1 MRLNG
6 ARAICQS
13 LVEEGVSTIFGLPG
27 GAIMPLYDVLPEFP
41 ALHHILVRH
50 EQCAGHMADGY
61 ARAAAANRKS
71 QDQRTVGVC
80 FGTSGPGA
88 TNLVTGIANAH
99 MDSVPLVAITANVPN
114 NMIGTDAFQE
124 ADITGITIPIT
135 KQNFFVRDA
144 RDVPRVM
151 REAFHLARTGRPGPV
166 HVDVPKDVLLTEIE
180 WSGYPTTVDL
190 PGYQPTLEPNMRQ
203 VKEAARLIER
213 AQRPVIIAGQGVLL
227 SGAWDELRS
236 FAEKTHIPVM
246 TTLLG
251 ISSFPE
257 NHPLSLGFLGMH
269 GWVHCNYAVHNS
281 DLVVSIGMRMDDR
294 ACGKFAGFAPQAKIV
309 HVDIDPAEIGKN
321 VRVDVPIVGDVSR
334 VLSKL
339 TPEIQPDA
347 LQSHAAWLEQ
357 IRGWRDQNPP
367 KQYPDNTPELF
378 QPQVIQAIHRA
389 TRGEAIIVAD
399 VGQHQM
405 FAAQHYQYTT
415 PYTYITSGGLGTMGY
430 SVPAAIGAQMAQPD
444 KQVWCVVGDGC
455 FQMTLQELAVIAAY
469 RVPVKIA
476 LLNNEYLGMVRQQQ
490 QVQYKGNLVEVDLAA
505 GAPDYI
511 KLAQAYGIPAWRV
524 TSAGK
529 QMEEAIGAAMAYPGP
544 AIIEFRVA
552 RTEDVY
558 PWVLGGTSLGDV
570 IPDTPYVAADNRP
583 SANKDRVLAGA
594 GPSPKDASDR

>member
-41 ALHHILVRH
+41 QLRHILVRH
-50 EQCAGHMADGY
+50 EQCAAHMADGY
-61 ARAAAANRKS
+61 ARAAAALKKP
-71 QDQRTVGVC
+71 QEQRTVGVC

-88 TNLVTGIANAH
+88 TNLVTGICNAH

-114 NMIGTDAFQE
+114 SMIGTDAFQE

-135 KQNFFVRDA
+135 KQNYFVRNGKDL
-144 RDVPRVM
+144 PRVI

-166 HVDVPKDVLLTEIE
+166 HVDVPKDVLLTDHD
-180 WSGYPTTVDL
+180 WNGYPSSVNM

-203 VKEAARLIER
+203 LREAARLIER
-213 AQRPVIIAGQGVLL
+213 AHRPVIIAGQGVLL
-227 SGAWDELRS
+227 SGAWDELRA
-236 FAEKTHIPVM
+236 FAEKTRVPVM

-269 GWVHCNYAVHNS
+269 GWVHCNYAVHHS
-281 DLVVSIGMRMDDR
+281 DLVISIGMRMDDR

-309 HVDIDPAEIGKN
+309 HIDIDPAEIGKN
-321 VRVDVPIVGDVSR
+321 VRVDVPIVGDVGR

-339 TPEIQPDA
+339 SPEVQTDA
-347 LQSHAAWLEQ
+347 LQNHAAWLDQ
-357 IRGWRDQNPP
+357 IGEWRRKYPP
-367 KQYPDNTPELF
+367 KEYPGDTPEVY
-378 QPQVIQAIHRA
+378 QPQVIQAIDRA
-389 TRGEAIIVAD
+389 TQGQAIIVAD

-405 FAAQHYQYTT
+405 FAAQHYHYTQ
-415 PYTYITSGGLGTMGY
+415 PYSYITSGGLGTMGY
-430 SVPAAIGAQMAQPD
+430 SLPAAIGAQMARPD
-444 KQVWCVVGDGC
+444 KQVWCVIGDGC
-455 FQMTLQELAVIAAY
+455 FQMTLQELAVMAIH

-490 QVQYKGNLVEVDLAA
+490 QVQYQGNLVEVDLA
-505 GAPDYI
+505 GGPDYI
-511 KLAQAYGIPAWRV
+511 KLAQAYGVPAWRV
-524 TSAGK
+524 TEPSQLADTIDA
-529 QMEEAIGAAMAYPGP
+529 AIAYSGP
-544 AIIEFRVA
+544 AIVEFRVA

-570 IPDTPYVAADNRP
+570 LPDTPYEAVRE
-583 SANKDRVLAGA
+583 RVLATA
-594 GPSPKDASDR
+594 GPSPKDGSDR

>member
-13 LVEEGVSTIFGLPG
+13 LVDEGVSTIFGLPG

-41 ALHHILVRH
+41 TLKHILVRH
-50 EQCAGHMADGY
+50 EQSAGHMADGY
-61 ARAAAANRKS
+61 ARAAAALRKP

-80 FGTSGPGA
+80 FATSGPGA
-88 TNLVTGIANAH
+88 TNLVTGICNAH

-114 NMIGTDAFQE
+114 SMIGTDAFQE

-135 KQNFFVRDA
+135 KQNYFVRNGKDL
-144 RDVPRVM
+144 PRVI

-166 HVDVPKDVLLTEIE
+166 HVDVPKDVLMNEIE
-180 WSGYPTTVDL
+180 WPAQPPTVDL

-213 AQRPVIIAGQGVLL
+213 AHDPVIIAGQGVLL

-251 ISSFPE
+251 ISGFPE
-257 NHPLSLGFLGMH
+257 DHPLSLGFMGMH

-281 DLVVSIGMRMDDR
+281 DLVISIGMRMDDR
-294 ACGKFAGFAPQAKIV
+294 ACGKFAAFAPQAKIV
-309 HVDIDPAEIGKN
+309 HIDIDPAEIGKN
-321 VRVDVPIVGDVSR
+321 VRVDVPIVGDVGR

-339 TPEIQPDA
+339 EPEIQTDA
-347 LQSHAAWLEQ
+347 LQSHAAW
-357 IRGWRDQNPP
+357 IDRIAGWREQYPP
-367 KQYPDNTPELF
+367 KQYPDDTPEVF
-378 QPQVIQAIHRA
+378 QPQVIQAIDRA
-389 TRGEAIIVAD
+389 TRGEAIVVAD

-405 FAAQHYQYTT
+405 FAAQHYRYTT
-415 PYTYITSGGLGTMGY
+415 PYTFITSGGLGTMGY
-430 SVPAAIGAQMAQPD
+430 SLPAAIGAQMARPD

-455 FQMTLQELAVIAAY
+455 FQMTLQELAVIGAH
-469 RVPVKIA
+469 RLPVKIA

-490 QVQYKGNLVEVDLAA
+490 QVQYKGNLVEVDLAS
-505 GAPDYI
+505 GGPDYI

-524 TSAGK
+524 TETSQLDA
-529 QMEEAIGAAMAYPGP
+529 AIGAAMAYPGP
-544 AIIEFRVA
+544 AIIEFRVS

-558 PWVLGGTSLGDV
+558 PWVLGGTSLGEV
-570 IPDTPYVAADNRP
+570 LPDTPYE
-583 SANKDRVLAGA
+583 SARERVLATA
-594 GPSPKDASDR
+594 GPSAKDASDR

>member
-13 LVEEGVSTIFGLPG
+13 LVEEGVNTIFGLPG

-41 ALHHILVRH
+41 QLRHILVRH

-61 ARAAAANRKS
+61 ARAAAASKKP
-71 QDQRTVGVC
+71 QEQRTVGVC

-88 TNLVTGIANAH
+88 TNLVTGICNAH

-114 NMIGTDAFQE
+114 HMIGTDAFQE

-135 KQNFFVRDA
+135 KQNYFVRNA
-144 RDVPRVM
+144 RDLPRVL

-180 WSGYPTTVDL
+180 WTSYPERVDL

-203 VKEAARLIER
+203 VREAARLIER

-227 SGAWDELRS
+227 SGAWDELRA
-236 FAEKTHIPVM
+236 FAEKTQLPVI

-257 NHPLSLGFLGMH
+257 SHPLSLGFLGMH

-281 DLVVSIGMRMDDR
+281 DLVISIGMRMDDR
-294 ACGKFAGFAPQAKIV
+294 ACGKFAGFAPQARIV

-321 VRVDVPIVGDVSR
+321 VRVDVPIVGDVAR
-334 VLSKL
+334 VLNKL
-339 TPEIQPDA
+339 APEVQSDVLQNHQP
-347 LQSHAAWLEQ
+347 WLEQ
-357 IRGWRDQNPP
+357 IGDWREQHPP
-367 KQYPDNTPELF
+367 KTYPSNTPELY
-378 QPQVIQAIHRA
+378 QPQVIQAIYRA
-389 TRGEAIIVAD
+389 TRVQAVIVAD

-405 FAAQHYQYTT
+405 FAAQHYQYDE
-415 PYTYITSGGLGTMGY
+415 PYSYITSGGLGTMGY
-430 SVPAAIGAQMAQPD
+430 SLPAAIGAQMARPD
-444 KQVWCVVGDGC
+444 KSVWCVVGDGC
-455 FQMTLQELAVIAAY
+455 FQMTSQELAVLALH
-469 RVPVKIA
+469 RVPVKVA
-476 LLNNEYLGMVRQQQ
+476 LLNNGYLGMVRQQQ
-490 QVQYKGNLVEVDLAA
+490 QVQYNGNLVEVDLA
-505 GAPDYI
+505 GTPDFV

-524 TSAGK
+524 SEPGGL
-529 QMEEAIGAAMAYPGP
+529 EDAIGAAMAYPGP
-544 AIIEFRVA
+544 AIIEFQLA

-558 PWVLGGTSLGDV
+558 PWVLGGTTLGEV
-570 IPDTPYVAADNRP
+570 LPDSPYEGARSGERGAG
-583 SANKDRVLAGA
+583 DRVLASVS
-594 GPSPKDASDR
+594 PSPRDASDR

>member
-1 MRLNG
+1 LRKSMRLSG

-61 ARAAAANRKS
+61 ARAAAAIRKS

-88 TNLVTGIANAH
+88 TNLVTGICNAH

-114 NMIGTDAFQE
+114 SMIGTDAFQE

-135 KQNFFVRDA
+135 KQNFFVRNAKDL
-144 RDVPRVM
+144 PRVM

-166 HVDVPKDVLLTEIE
+166 H
-180 WSGYPTTVDL
+180 VDL

-213 AQRPVIIAGQGVLL
+213 ARRPVIIAGQGVLL

-236 FAEKTHIPVM
+236 FAEKTQIPVM

-321 VRVDVPIVGDVSR
+321 VRVDVPIVGDVGR

-339 TPEIQPDA
+339 TPE
-347 LQSHAAWLEQ
+347 LQSDSMQSHTDWLQQ
-357 IRGWRDQNPP
+357 IRGWREQHPP
-367 KQYPDNTPELF
+367 KRYPDDTPELY

-389 TRGEAIIVAD
+389 TRGEAIVVAD

-405 FAAQHYQYTT
+405 FAAQHYQYTE

-430 SVPAAIGAQMAQPD
+430 SLPAAIGAQMARPD
-444 KQVWCVVGDGC
+444 KQVWCIVGDGC
-455 FQMTLQELAVIAAY
+455 FQMTLQELAILTIH

-490 QVQYKGNLVEVDLAA
+490 QVQYKGNIVEVDLAA

-524 TSAGK
+524 TAAGR

-544 AIIEFRVA
+544 AIIEFRVV

-570 IPDTPYVAADNRP
+570 LPDTPYEAVRE
-583 SANKDRVLAGA
+583 RVLAGA
-594 GPSPKDASDR
+594 GPSPKDGSDR

>member
-41 ALHHILVRH
+41 QLKHVLVRH

-61 ARAAAANRKS
+61 ARAAGALRRP
-71 QDQRTVGVC
+71 DGPRTVGVC

-88 TNLVTGIANAH
+88 TNLVTGICNAH

-135 KQNFFVRDA
+135 KQNYFVRNGKDL
-144 RDVPRVM
+144 PRVLK
-151 REAFHLARTGRPGPV
+151 EAFHLARTGRPGPV
-166 HVDVPKDVLLTEIE
+166 HVDVPKDVLLTEYE
-180 WSGYPTTVDL
+180 WTSYPTSVDL
-190 PGYQPTLEPNMRQ
+190 PGYQPTIEPNMRQ

-213 AQRPVIIAGQGVLL
+213 ARRPVIIAGQGVLL
-227 SGAWDELRS
+227 SAGWDALRA
-236 FAEKTHIPVM
+236 FAEAANVPVL

-251 ISSFPE
+251 LSGFPQ
-257 NHPLSLGFLGMH
+257 NHPLSFGFLGMH
-269 GWVHCNYAVHNS
+269 GWVHCNYAVHNA
-281 DLVVSIGMRMDDR
+281 DLVVAIGMRMDDR

-334 VLSKL
+334 VLARL
-339 TPEIQPDA
+339 TPEVQLQA
-347 LQSHAAWLEQ
+347 LQDHEPWLAQ
-357 IRGWRDQNPP
+357 IRGWREQYPP
-367 KQYPDNTPELF
+367 KRYPVDTPELY
-378 QPQVIQAIHRA
+378 QPQVMQALDRA
-389 TRGEAIIVAD
+389 TRGEAIVVAD

-405 FAAQHYQYTT
+405 FSAQHFEYRE
-415 PYTYITSGGLGTMGY
+415 PYSWLTSGGLGTMGY
-430 SVPAAIGAQMAQPD
+430 ALPAAIGAQMARPD

-455 FQMTLQELAVIAAY
+455 FQMTLQELAVLSVH
-469 RVPVKIA
+469 RLPVKIA

-490 QVQYKGNLVEVDLAA
+490 QVQYGGNLVEVDLS
-505 GAPDYI
+505 GSPDYV

-524 TSAGK
+524 DEARGLDD
-529 QMEEAIGAAMAYPGP
+529 AIGAAMAYPGP
-544 AIIEFRVA
+544 AIVEFRVA

-558 PWVLGGTSLGDV
+558 PWVLSGTSLGEV
-570 IPDTPYVAADNRP
+570 LPDTPYSSPAPDASISSGRALAA
-583 SANKDRVLAGA
+583 A
-594 GPSPKDASDR
+594 GPNPKDATDR